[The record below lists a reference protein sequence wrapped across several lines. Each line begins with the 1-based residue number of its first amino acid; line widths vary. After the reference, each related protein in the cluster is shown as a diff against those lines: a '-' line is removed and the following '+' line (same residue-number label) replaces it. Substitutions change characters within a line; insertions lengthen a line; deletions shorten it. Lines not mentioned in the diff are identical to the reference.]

1 MLRESG
7 GKQAKSR
14 IAPRGNF
21 LIIDLRR
28 NTCEWTQR
36 HYVRKSEDRDRQELG
51 VYDTVKAGGWGDVSS
66 KDCGNMVRKAIE
78 LAERNMNS

>member
-1 MLRESG
+1 MSG
-7 GKQAKSR
+7 RNGIMSENLKTEIAK
-14 IAPRGNF
+14 
-21 LIIDLRR
+21 
-28 NTCEWTQR
+28 
-36 HYVRKSEDRDRQELG
+36 ELG